1 MAITVVKQHI
11 NLGGG
16 MAAVLNQVTGDGTLK
31 TWDTGLRKVMFY
43 IGVTA
48 DQAAIDADGWY
59 LNYSDNGSTAK
70 DGAVCWNT
78 EAPESAEVWYC
89 FGIGKL

>member
-1 MAITVVKQHI
+1 MAITVTKQI
-11 NLGGG
+11 LSLGGG

-43 IGVTA
+43 TGTA
-48 DQAAIDADGWY
+48 EDDEHVLASGWY

-70 DGAVCWNT
+70 DGAVCFNT
-78 EAPESAEVWYC
+78 TAPDSGEVWYC